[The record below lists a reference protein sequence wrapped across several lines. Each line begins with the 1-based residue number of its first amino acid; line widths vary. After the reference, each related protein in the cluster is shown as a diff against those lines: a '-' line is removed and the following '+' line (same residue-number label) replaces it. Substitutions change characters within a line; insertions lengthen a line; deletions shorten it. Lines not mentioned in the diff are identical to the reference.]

1 MRANSGDNLLRK
13 RREWILPPKL
23 LKENVD
29 YSGQLFIAKIRSDFE
44 ANETIRYSL
53 EGIGANQ
60 KPFDLFVVN
69 PENGFIRLT
78 QKLDRE
84 KIDTYNLSG
93 VATNNKGQ
101 VVERN
106 IAIRIKVVDENDNDP
121 EFGVIKSG
129 KVDEHSSAGTSVMK
143 ITATDADE
151 PGLENSQIAY
161 SIIAQ
166 DPSDDMFYMTDDG
179 TIYVNRPF
187 LDRETVDHYTL
198 SVKGQDLNGKQG
210 GRSGTGTVTINV
222 VDVNDNLPTLEKV
235 EYEGS
240 INENEHGVEVMRIK
254 AEDLDQ
260 EGTDNWKAVFEI
272 IKGNE
277 AGYFSI
283 RTDPNTNEGI
293 LMLDKAVNY
302 EDVKDLDLGLIVRNN
317 ASFFDGSAGN
327 AGVGS
332 SWQSGTKYKTYPIKI
347 NVKNQ
352 PEGPSFDPKVK
363 SIPISEGGHS
373 ININD
378 VIAHYPAIDGDTRE
392 PAENVRSVYAKGSD
406 PDNWL
411 TIDPKTAEIKLNKM
425 PDRESPFLVNGTYIA
440 QVLCITE
447 DMPSTTATGTVAI
460 QVQDLNDHCPI
471 VTSNMQ
477 TMCTTDYAVIVNA
490 QDEDTYPNGPPFDFF
505 IVPEGTKGKWKVEHL
520 NDTAAILR
528 VQESLWP
535 GFYEVELVIRDEQ
548 GEACPEPQKVK
559 VRVCTCEDGV
569 VCGKKGGNADP
580 SKGAELGPAG
590 IGLLFLGLLLLAFIL
605 LLLLFCQCGQ
615 AAGLSGGFAEMPFDT
630 KSHLINYRTEGPG
643 VNTVRPTDV
652 SILRVSTEF
661 FFLLIFFL
669 GESITP
675 LIKSQI
681 VYDFYHG
688 NDFLLTFE
696 QKLTHGNENLEV
708 KDSLLVYDYEGQ
720 GSSAGSVGCCSLL
733 ESDNDTQFL
742 DDLGP
747 KFKTLA
753 KVCRGKPIPTE
764 IKQVFTPLPNASINT
779 QSSVS
784 GLVSTPQLPPP
795 TQLQST
801 VSNMQETVVRD
812 TSERYNMVKERMATE
827 KGEMVNQGQML
838 LLQQQQPVYYATK
851 PVLQPMHYIIQPQV
865 QNTMLLAE
873 SAATNL
879 QGMVLINGTQTGPAP
894 GMVVQGQAVMSSGQY
909 QGPSMVLVQ
918 KSGLQGGNSNLI
930 HTGNL
935 ADSQTLMVVEDKVP
949 AGKMKVLK
957 GSQTCLVQRGTLQPR
972 GSSGSQRVLVIGEPT
987 SSEGQVV
994 QEAVGLSKKFDSQG
1008 FLYSTSTGSQ
1018 GSVVGSFTTM
1028 GSSTPTYRNVVMQ
1041 EPREIH

>member
-327 AGVGS
+327 AGVG
-332 SWQSGTKYKTYPIKI
+332 I
-347 NVKNQ
+347 NFGGGNQ

-392 PAENVRSVYAKGSD
+392 PAENVRYAKGSD

-590 IGLLFLGLLLLAFIL
+590 IGLLFLGLLLLA
-605 LLLLFCQCGQ
+605 C
-615 AAGLSGGFAEMPFDT
+615 
-630 KSHLINYRTEGPG
+630 K
-643 VNTVRPTDV
+643 DV